1 MPPLQVHLALAVML
15 AVDFCRSLH
24 GASVSFSCIL
34 CAFDCVRVQV
44 RVCSSVRVPEYNFVF
59 YFDHHR
65 GGGDYYDSV
74 NPHIPLV
81 HIFSRSLV

>member
-15 AVDFCRSLH
+15 AVDFCCSLH

-44 RVCSSVRVPEYNFVF
+44 RACSSVRVPEYNFVF
-59 YFDHHR
+59 V
-65 GGGDYYDSV
+65 SIIIIV
-74 NPHIPLV
+74 VVVVIIMIV
-81 HIFSRSLV
+81 